1 MTTYPGASLDNL
13 LVRQTALSVVLQG
26 LMDTMIAKD
35 LLTPKDVVAI
45 RRYAMALSQDM
56 LDVADAQTRA
66 AGIKVGEEVEA
77 FLRVLVGMPLDPNED
92 EGLS

>member
-13 LVRQTALSVVLQG
+13 LIRQTALSVILQG

-45 RRYAMALSQDM
+45 RRYAMNLSRDM

-66 AGIKVGEEVEA
+66 AGVKIGEEVEA
-77 FLRVLVGMPLDPNED
+77 FLRVLVGLPLDPNGD
-92 EGLS
+92 F